1 MVHLWCHEHNWVRKL
16 FSISA
21 FVVLFAA
28 VLLVAGDLLRSFVL
42 AVMVSA
48 AIAGASSVKYH
59 HSGLKLTVADLALL
73 FSGSVP
79 FMLRQYRQTA
89 LIFLGAVFL
98 LMGSAIASVVLLSS
112 GPVSLELRVLCF
124 AIALALFLALFKM
137 AGGATSFRSGLTVR
151 RDFFSSFMASLVDVQ
166 GWWWRSGLRIS
177 DIDSQSTR
185 LDDRQPAL
193 KNDRPDIIIIQHES
207 VFDPRYYGV
216 PIERDIERFFSPA
229 NSLSG
234 QLNVEIFGGGS
245 WQSEFSMLTGLS
257 SRSFGPDSYHLY
269 KKGAG
274 RFQHSLPSALQRLG
288 YRTNLIAAC
297 RRNFMHYDS
306 FYAGLGVEDRLFNED
321 LKSPFDMKMFEQT
334 SSDEM
339 FLGAAEL
346 EIAERLTQHS
356 APYCAIVL
364 TNFNHGP
371 HDRRQV
377 PASRYEEERALALS
391 KVPEPQ
397 YGEYYARLAET
408 VVSWDRLKASLAD
421 RFPDRP
427 MIVVRYGDHQPVMTR
442 RLEAVL
448 RLGDDDSRQFK
459 TFFAIEGINME
470 LADVPVLP
478 SSGLDISFLGTV
490 ALRAAGL
497 PLDRVSATRASLIAD
512 CGSAYFPSKLQRKL
526 QFHRALVDMGLID
539 CSKT

>member
-1 MVHLWCHEHNWVRKL
+1 MVHLWCPEDNWVRKL
-16 FSISA
+16 FDVSA

-28 VLLVAGDLLRSFVL
+28 VLLFAGELLRSFVL
-42 AVMVSA
+42 AVIMSA

-59 HSGLKLTVADLALL
+59 HSGLKLTVADLSLI
-73 FSGSVP
+73 FSGSLP
-79 FMLRQYRQTA
+79 FMLRQYRQTS
-89 LIFLGAVFL
+89 LVFLGAVFL
-98 LMGSAIASVVLLSS
+98 LVGSAIAIVVLLNS
-112 GPVSLELRVLCF
+112 PPISLDIRVLCF
-124 AIALALFLALFKM
+124 ALAFALYVVAFKL
-137 AGGATSFRSGLTVR
+137 AGGPAFYRSGLTVR
-151 RDFFSSFMASLVDVQ
+151 RDFFSSFMASLADVQ
-166 GWWWRSGLRIS
+166 SWWRKPGLRIS
-177 DIDSQSTR
+177 DIDSRSTR
-185 LDDRQPAL
+185 LDDQELAL
-193 KNDRPDIIIIQHES
+193 KNVRPDIIIIQHES
-207 VFDPRYYGV
+207 VFDPRHYGV
-216 PIERDIERFFSPA
+216 PIERNIERFFSPE
-229 NSLSG
+229 NGLSG

-257 SRSFGPDSYHLY
+257 SRSFGSDSYHLY

-306 FYAGLGVEDRLFNED
+306 FYAGLGVADRAFNED
-321 LKSPFDMKMFEQT
+321 LKAPFEMKRFEQT

-339 FLGAAEL
+339 FLSAAEC
-346 EIAERLTQHS
+346 EIAERLKLHTD
-356 APYCAIVL
+356 PCCAIVL

-377 PASRYEEERALALS
+377 PPSMFEKERAFALNE
-391 KVPEPQ
+391 VPEPQ

-408 VVSWDRLKASLAD
+408 VASCDRLKASLAD

-442 RLEAVL
+442 RLEAAL
-448 RLGDDDSRQFK
+448 RLADDDSRQFK
-459 TFFAIEGINME
+459 TFFVIEAINME
-470 LADVPVLP
+470 LADVPALP
-478 SSGLDISFLGTV
+478 LSGLDISFLGTV

-512 CGSAYFPSKLQRKL
+512 CGSAYFPSKLQRKM
-526 QFHRALVDMGLID
+526 QFHRALIDLGLID
-539 CSKT
+539 CGKT